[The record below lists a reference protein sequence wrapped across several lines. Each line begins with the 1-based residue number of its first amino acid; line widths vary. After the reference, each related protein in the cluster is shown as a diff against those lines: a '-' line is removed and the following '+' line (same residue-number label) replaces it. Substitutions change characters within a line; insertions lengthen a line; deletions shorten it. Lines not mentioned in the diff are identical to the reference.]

1 MNLNSS
7 HDVVVRNSCAPPSKE
22 PHDASQTISFE
33 EGVKLLAGDTCKH
46 CAEHGLELAARQA
59 RVHETTNKSSSSTT
73 YGLGQFQS
81 FTRSSCE
88 FQFSFSFFLPE
99 PSECSN
105 DDIAQTPVKLAMNP
119 PELPQGCR
127 MRLRLNDHLR
137 GEEGVRGWLLIVESN
152 TIETLFE
159 AIDAVNFS
167 VPQWNIWE
175 NGTFSMA

>member
-7 HDVVVRNSCAPPSKE
+7 HGVVVENFCALFSKE
-22 PHDASQTISFE
+22 PHDTNQTSSFE
-33 EGVKLLAGDTCKH
+33 EGVKLLAEDTCKH

-59 RVHETTNKSSSSTT
+59 KVHETTNRSSPSIT
-73 YGLGQFQS
+73 YRLGQFQS
-81 FTRSSCE
+81 FTNSSCE
-88 FQFSFSFFLPE
+88 FQFSFSVFLPV

-105 DDIAQTPVKLAMNP
+105 TDIVQTPIKLSVNP

-137 GEEGVRGWLLIVESN
+137 GEEGVRGWLLIVEGN

-159 AIDAVNFS
+159 AIDAVNLS
-167 VPQWNIWE
+167 APQWDVWK
-175 NGTFSMA
+175 NGTFSKS